1 MKIKNI
7 IFDLGGVILNLD
19 QNRTLN
25 AFKLLGA
32 DLEAYNESLSIFKE
46 YETGKI
52 DSYTFKQTIH
62 LELKGTVS
70 HEQIEIAWNS
80 MLLDLPPRRVEL
92 VQKLK
97 TRYRL
102 ILLSNTNTMH
112 MDDIYKVNGRE
123 IFDSLFDKIY
133 LSHEIGLRKPNL
145 DCYDFVLK
153 DAGLL
158 AHETIFIDD
167 SITNIK
173 GAEAAGIRSILALE
187 PLDGWIEDE
196 LVKVEMGTL

>member
-1 MKIKNI
+1 M
-7 IFDLGGVILNLD
+7 NLD
-19 QNRTLN
+19 QEKTLN

-52 DSYTFKQTIH
+52 DSDMFKQAIYN
-62 LELKGTVS
+62 ELKGSVS
-70 HEQIEIAWNS
+70 HTQIETAWNS
-80 MLLDLPPRRVEL
+80 MLLDLPPQRVEL
-92 VQKLK
+92 VQQIK

-112 MDDIYKVNGRE
+112 MDAIYKVNGKE
-123 IFDSLFDKIY
+123 IFELLFEKIY
-133 LSHEIGLRKPNL
+133 LSHEIGLRKPDL
-145 DCYDFVLK
+145 DCYEFVLN

-158 AHETIFIDD
+158 AAETVFIDD

-173 GAEAAGIRSILALE
+173 GAEAAGIKSILARE
-187 PLDGWIEDE
+187 PLDTWIESE
-196 LVKVEMGTL
+196 LIKLEMKAEK

>member
-19 QNRTLN
+19 QERTLN
-25 AFKLLGA
+25 DFKLLGA

-52 DSYTFKQTIH
+52 NSDTFKQTIFI
-62 LELKGTVS
+62 ELKGNVS
-70 HEQIEIAWNS
+70 HAQIETAWNS
-80 MLLDLPPRRVEL
+80 MLLDLPPQRVEL
-92 VQKLK
+92 VQQLK

-112 MDDIYKVNGRE
+112 MDEIYKINGRE
-123 IFDSLFDKIY
+123 IFDSLFEKIY
-133 LSHEIGLRKPNL
+133 LSHEIGLRKPDL
-145 DCYDFVLK
+145 DCYEFVLN
-153 DAGLL
+153 DAGLM

-167 SITNIK
+167 SIANIK
-173 GAEAAGIRSILALE
+173 GAEAAGIKSILALQ
-187 PLDGWIEDE
+187 PLDNWIEDA
-196 LVKVEMGTL
+196 LIKLEMESR